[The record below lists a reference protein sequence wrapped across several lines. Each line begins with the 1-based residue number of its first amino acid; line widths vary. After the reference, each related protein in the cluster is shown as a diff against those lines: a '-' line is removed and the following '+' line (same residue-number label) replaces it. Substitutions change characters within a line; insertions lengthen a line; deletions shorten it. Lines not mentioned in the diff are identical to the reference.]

1 MASCSKIPTDSWSR
15 CVLITA
21 NKEPP
26 TMKDKNYVL
35 SGEKCRNGG
44 SFLGFDPPILNKV
57 TRERGKE
64 IIGSDLKSFSNIKS
78 IKLCIDLCHK
88 TRKCEGYEYLLGDG
102 SEAAWRSNV
111 CNLKFKVTGLRPSE
125 TPNIISGYC
134 QYVCKTSIKTI
145 SLLAFFLL
153 MESSLGSRI

>member
-1 MASCSKIPTDSWSR
+1 
-15 CVLITA
+15 
-21 NKEPP
+21 
-26 TMKDKNYVL
+26 MKDKNYVL

-57 TRERGKE
+57 TREHGKE

-102 SEAAWRSNV
+102 SEAAWQSNV

-125 TPNIISGYC
+125 NPNIISGYC
-134 QYVCKTSIKTI
+134 HYVCKTSTMKDHEAVGQNIAAVKIKTKCW
-145 SLLAFFLL
+145 SFKSYFFANGIL
-153 MESSLGSRI
+153 EGKDCK